1 MIKTLSKEQAET
13 ASFLCKFA
21 DFSYCKLEASEQL
34 DPTFAVERG
43 WIVDNVR
50 SIHDPSSGMDF
61 TFFVRVRVDPETD
74 KTILD
79 LAVTFRGAQVTWRP
93 QWLDV
98 VSGLNRGLPQWRKSR
113 DLVLR
118 KLHVPMRRALLS
130 GGKIYITGQSM
141 GHMLVQF
148 AAADIVDDLAHDP
161 TLEKHGNWTVENV
174 SRHVVAYGFGGVGV
188 DNLLTK
194 IALPNGRK
202 LSSDLLRYA
211 DVKHFVDDYDPAR
224 LLTWVYAGDSSR
236 TWSAPKPYQPFRTA
250 VKKSLIFRLL
260 GIPVP
265 NILLPVSF
273 LWHFF
278 YTAHSVTGYN
288 ISVFERS
295 TARVQKSRA

>member
-1 MIKTLSKEQAET
+1 VSDRLTEEQAET

-21 DFSYCKLEASEQL
+21 DFSYCRLEASEQL
-34 DPTFAVERG
+34 DPAFAAERG
-43 WIVDNVR
+43 WIVENVR

-61 TFFVRVRVDPETD
+61 TFFVRVRMDPETD
-74 KTILD
+74 QTILD

-98 VSGLNRGLPQWRKSR
+98 ISGLNRGLPQWQKSR

-161 TLEKHGNWTVENV
+161 GLAKQGVWPVEKVA
-174 SRHVVAYGFGGVGV
+174 RHVIAYGFGGVGV
-188 DNLLTK
+188 DNMLHK
-194 IALPNGRK
+194 ITLPNNRK
-202 LSSDLLRYA
+202 LSSALLAYA
-211 DVKHFVDDYDPAR
+211 DIKHFIDDNDPAR
-224 LLTWVYAGDSSR
+224 LLGWVYVGDQNR
-236 TWSAPKPYQPFRTA
+236 TWSAPKPYAPFKTA
-250 VKKSLIFRLL
+250 LRRSLITHAL
-260 GIPVP
+260 GFPLP
-265 NILLPVSF
+265 NLFAPFSF

-288 ISVFERS
+288 ISEFRS
-295 TARVQKSRA
+295 STSRKSR